1 MNEKTKTSIMFAV
14 VLVTGI
20 ALITTYGLHSDS
32 VLAKTSSSQ
41 KSKSSSSGSSTSSSS
56 STSSGKLKNLV
67 SCETTS
73 AKAATG
79 GLSQNQVMNCFAQ
92 AYGNATKTTNSTAS
106 TLH

>member
-67 SCETTS
+67 SCETT